1 MDSTSGKG
9 SRLCGSLGHAYVAWV
24 FLLMLLSSLVGRK
37 GISTQHSE
45 TLVVSEMPL
54 HMSRITVCDVT
65 IYTPL
70 QRQSSRHLV
79 IMSAIT
85 ELMAVVCIAS
95 FDVFCSFKEALRFF
109 HQAIDVFIFLFYG
122 P

>member
-1 MDSTSGKG
+1 
-9 SRLCGSLGHAYVAWV
+9 
-24 FLLMLLSSLVGRK
+24 MLLSSLVGRK
-37 GISTQHSE
+37 GISTQHSK

-54 HMSRITVCDVT
+54 HMSWITVCDVT
-65 IYTPL
+65 IYAPL
-70 QRQSSRHLV
+70 QRQSSGASRHRDLV
-79 IMSAIT
+79 ISSTIT

-109 HQAIDVFIFLFYG
+109 HQAIDVFIFFFYG